1 MPPFLTASFNIAK
14 AAVVPCVPTCSKP
27 ISSKIWA
34 TESPTAGVGAKDRST
49 IPNGTFNFS
58 AAMLPTNWPILVT
71 LNAVCLIVSATTSIE
86 APLTFSRA
94 DLTTPGPETPTL
106 ITASGSPTPWN
117 PPAINGLSSTALQ
130 KITILAF
137 VIKSSSEAALTTCPI
152 SLTASI
158 LIPLLVEPTFTEAHT
173 RFVSAK
179 A

>member
-1 MPPFLTASFNIAK
+1 SVTTTKHAHLIL
-14 AAVVPCVPTCSKP
+14 
-27 ISSKIWA
+27 SS
-34 TESPTAGVGAKDRST
+34 D
-49 IPNGTFNFS
+49 
-58 AAMLPTNWPILVT
+58 
-71 LNAVCLIVSATTSIE
+71 
-86 APLTFSRA
+86 
-94 DLTTPGPETPTL
+94 DLTKPGQTTPTL

-137 VIKSSSEAALTTCPI
+137 VIKSSSEADLTTCPI